1 MTSETET
8 KQGPPL
14 DLWVSIRIFS
24 VVVAILAWGYHIGGF
39 AGRSFLE
46 VISEPWYRYD
56 TFFYVRIVSTGYQP
70 GDITSGFHPL
80 YPWLSTIAA
89 FVLRDPLAGLMFVS
103 SVASFFVTV
112 ILYKRARLDLDHDR
126 AWTAT
131 TLLMCWPAALA
142 MFVPYT
148 EALYMLLAVSCFF
161 AARKRQFL
169 LAGLIGGFAALT
181 RQHGILLVLP
191 LLWELWNASGR
202 KLKPLVMNWR
212 AWAASARVPAG
223 YAVWILYRA
232 LAINDV
238 KPDFSSPQRFIY
250 SVMVSPTAYHI
261 FSDQQFLW
269 PWQSIWKAL
278 VMYWRGSLH
287 FSAYGDAFLA
297 MVFIIM
303 FVFSWRYLRGSYRI
317 YSLAVVLIALSL
329 HTGVSVNPYISLPRH
344 LLPAFPVFIG
354 LVQAY
359 QFKRVPFIL
368 GVLLFCQMLFLC
380 CFVWQTWVL

>member
-1 MTSETET
+1 MTSETK

-14 DLWVSIRIFS
+14 DLWVSIRIFT

-46 VISEPWYRYD
+46 IISEPWYRYD
-56 TFFYVRIVSTGYQP
+56 TFYYVRIVSAGYQS

-103 SVASFFVTV
+103 SVAS
-112 ILYKRARLDLDHDR
+112 ILMTIVVYKLARLDLDHDK

-131 TLLMCWPAALA
+131 ALLLCWPAALA
-142 MFVPYT
+142 LFVPYT

-169 LAGLIGGFAALT
+169 LAGLIGGLATLT

-191 LLWELWNASGR
+191 LLWELWDASGR
-202 KLKPLVMNWR
+202 KLKPLVVNWR
-212 AWAASARVPAG
+212 AWVACALVPAG

-232 LAINDV
+232 IAINDV
-238 KPDFSSPQRFIY
+238 QPDFSSPQRFIY
-250 SVMVSPTAYHI
+250 SVMVSPTAYQI

-297 MVFIIM
+297 LVFIIM
-303 FVFSWRYLRGSYRI
+303 FVFSWRHLRGSYRI

-329 HTGVSVNPYISLPRH
+329 HTGVSLNPYISLPRH

-368 GVLLFCQMLFLC
+368 GILLVCQMLFLC
-380 CFVWQTWVL
+380 CFVWQSWVL

>member
-14 DLWVSIRIFS
+14 DLWVSIRIFT

-46 VISEPWYRYD
+46 IISEPWYRYD
-56 TFFYVRIVSTGYQP
+56 TFFYVRIVSAGYQS

-103 SVASFFVTV
+103 SVASFLVTV
-112 ILYKRARLDLDHDR
+112 ILYKLARLDLDHDK

-131 TLLMCWPAALA
+131 ALLLCWPAALA

-169 LAGLIGGFAALT
+169 LAGLIGGLAALT

-191 LLWELWNASGR
+191 LLWELWDASGR
-202 KLKPLVMNWR
+202 RLKPLVTNWR
-212 AWAASARVPAG
+212 AWVPSALVPAG

-232 LAINDV
+232 IAINDV

-250 SVMVSPTAYHI
+250 SVMVSPTAYQI

-278 VMYWRGSLH
+278 VMYWRGGLH
-287 FSAYGDAFLA
+287 FSAYGDAFLG

-303 FVFSWRYLRGSYRI
+303 FVFSWRYVRGSYRI

-329 HTGVSVNPYISLPRH
+329 HTGVSLNPYISLPRH

-368 GVLLFCQMLFLC
+368 GVLLVCQMLFLC